1 MVSEILSVQ
10 PAATPNQ
17 TSQPMPR
24 APTAGAK
31 SLSDPP
37 DIGVT
42 YEVNPVTRNV
52 ITQVV
57 DRATEEVIREIP
69 PEQVQQRSRAFDEM
83 LGRLLDQRG

>member
-1 MVSEILSVQ
+1 
-10 PAATPNQ
+10 
-17 TSQPMPR
+17 
-24 APTAGAK
+24 
-31 SLSDPP
+31 
-37 DIGVT
+37 VT